1 MAIIKVV
8 VLGDTECGKTS
19 FTQRYVTGNF
29 PDPAFL
35 RTTIGASF
43 DTKKVVLPSGRN
55 ATLSIWDFGGQQR
68 FIEHLKA
75 MIRGARAGLLFFDV
89 SKLATMD
96 SIEGYWIPAI
106 EENSDLRLK
115 EGDGARFILVGNK
128 LDLLNEERIDVVV
141 DEMKYLMDTYGFRTR
156 LLSARTGVGL
166 GALHGDFMQVLDEFY
181 SDAPPI

>member
-43 DTKKVVLPSGRN
+43 DTKKVVLPSGRDL
-55 ATLSIWDFGGQQR
+55 TLSIWDFGGQQR
-68 FIEHLKA
+68 FIEQLKG

-89 SKLATMD
+89 ARLATMD

-106 EENSDLRLK
+106 EDNSNLRLK

-128 LDLLNEERIDVVV
+128 IDLLDDDRIDIVVN
-141 DEMKYLMDTYGFRTR
+141 EMKYLSDTYGFRTR

-166 GALHGDFMQVLDEFY
+166 GVLDSDFMKVLDEFY

>member
-43 DTKKVVLPSGRN
+43 DTKKVVLPSGRDL
-55 ATLSIWDFGGQQR
+55 TLSIWDFGGQQR
-68 FIEHLKA
+68 FIEQLKG

-89 SKLATMD
+89 VPVEVDVLEALHV
-96 SIEGYWIPAI
+96 IEGP
-106 EENSDLRLK
+106 
-115 EGDGARFILVGNK
+115 
-128 LDLLNEERIDVVV
+128 RIADVVV
-141 DEMKYLMDTYGFRTR
+141 GQIEIPQLGQRCQR
-156 LLSARTGVGL
+156 REIHNLIVGEIELLQTGQGSEGGQIDNVVVG
-166 GALHGDFMQVLDEFY
+166 QIE
-181 SDAPPI
+181 